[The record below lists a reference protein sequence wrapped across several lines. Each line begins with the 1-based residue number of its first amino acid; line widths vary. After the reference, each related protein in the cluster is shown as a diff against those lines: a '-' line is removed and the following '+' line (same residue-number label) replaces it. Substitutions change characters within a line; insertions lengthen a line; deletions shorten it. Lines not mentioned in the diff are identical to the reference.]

1 MGLFGRLFEKK
12 ECSICGGEIGLL
24 GNNKLADGNMCD
36 DCAGKLSP
44 WFEDRRESTVE
55 QIEEQLEYR
64 EENKKKVAAF
74 NATRIFGDR
83 KKVYLDE
90 DKMQFLVT
98 DSRNYKTD
106 NPDVLDFSQVTGV
119 DLDTDQSRDEQ
130 KRRTPSGDY
139 VSYNPPRY
147 TYSYDFYVV
156 IHVNHP
162 YFQQMRFQLNNSS
175 VEVEEVGRGGR
186 AGGATMNPEYREY
199 QKMGQEIKRAL
210 TAARRTGRD
219 AAAAAAAPKQ
229 AVTCPWCGATTMPT
243 ANGCCEY
250 CGGSVNG

>member
-74 NATRIFGDR
+74 NATRSFGDH

-119 DLDTDQSRDEQ
+119 DVDIDQSREEQ
-130 KRRTPSGDY
+130 QRRTPSGDY

-162 YFQQMRFQLNNSS
+162 YFQQMRIQLNNSS
-175 VEVEEVGRGGR
+175 IEVEEMGRGR
-186 AGGATMNPEYREY
+186 VGGATMNPEYREY